1 MQLNNI
7 VAQQRRA
14 LTYREVATGPKHDPL
29 WTVAVYGERIV
40 ASESASP
47 EYAFTVNM
55 VEFGRAVGKN
65 LNATKEEA
73 ARQALALI
81 SQGY

>member
-29 WTVAVYGERIV
+29 WTVAVY
-40 ASESASP
+40 
-47 EYAFTVNM
+47 VNM